1 MPKNNYDLDNLEAC
15 IGKVRSNPTNSN
27 VYAIKNELNRFIPEA
42 KCIDII
48 YTKNTDKLF
57 FGIKVLAILDQ
68 DQVSDVLLTN
78 EIVKIK
84 NYYVE
89 IDSKIFDMG
98 FTTKELTAMLL
109 HEIGHI
115 VIGGNNIAGLRKAID
130 AYFTNNKSSLSI
142 KDTAQYKQLLVY
154 GMQDTL
160 IKLNSF
166 FYKTDPEEVAA
177 DTFVHMCG
185 YGPQLE
191 SAFKKIYAKQMG
203 INAGVPKLAVMNW
216 ALAVYKEMKFKR
228 IPALHLLNRSKVLTG
243 STLEKREIDNV
254 IRALQRIDTDVLGE
268 ATIFIQE
275 AKSKNSLFSQLKY
288 GGLKTIENDVY
299 EFQIR
304 AKNAETEDDV
314 FYALRQINTRI
325 SLLEDYLNTEEI
337 SEHETEKW
345 YKILTRYRDIR
356 EQLASKK
363 IYNKKQYGIWFDY
376 NQLNTN

>member
-142 KDTAQYKQLLVY
+142 KEIGRA
-154 GMQDTL
+154 
-160 IKLNSF
+160 S
-166 FYKTDPEEVAA
+166 
-177 DTFVHMCG
+177 C
-185 YGPQLE
+185 
-191 SAFKKIYAKQMG
+191 
-203 INAGVPKLAVMNW
+203 
-216 ALAVYKEMKFKR
+216 
-228 IPALHLLNRSKVLTG
+228 
-243 STLEKREIDNV
+243 RERV
-254 IRALQRIDTDVLGE
+254 
-268 ATIFIQE
+268 
-275 AKSKNSLFSQLKY
+275 
-288 GGLKTIENDVY
+288 
-299 EFQIR
+299 
-304 AKNAETEDDV
+304 
-314 FYALRQINTRI
+314 
-325 SLLEDYLNTEEI
+325 
-337 SEHETEKW
+337 
-345 YKILTRYRDIR
+345 
-356 EQLASKK
+356 
-363 IYNKKQYGIWFDY
+363 
-376 NQLNTN
+376 